1 MPICFLRHTHTNFK
15 CFVNRQRIIKYIH
28 SAKSLRFIY
37 CFHSIPLVT
46 YCIRNISKATIKIVQ
61 KLFKIN
67 CFQIFIYSP
76 IRNPFSSYLK
86 KILKK
91 SYIFLDYFLKEEN
104 FQKSLSF
111 SLCRREKMLSEEIES
126 RETAFHKYGG
136 GEFVLVEGTNLFA
149 SRRGV
154 EAKKARGMKFC
165 DARYAVRLL
174 ESARTSAKEIE
185 LPCPGHVECGNFQ
198 SFSTNDFE

>member
-1 MPICFLRHTHTNFK
+1 MPICFLRCTHTNFK

-67 CFQIFIYSP
+67 CFQIFIYSR

-111 SLCRREKMLSEEIES
+111 SLCRREKMLSEENKEKQRFINM
-126 RETAFHKYGG
+126 
-136 GEFVLVEGTNLFA
+136 EGMN
-149 SRRGV
+149 
-154 EAKKARGMKFC
+154 
-165 DARYAVRLL
+165 
-174 ESARTSAKEIE
+174 
-185 LPCPGHVECGNFQ
+185 
-198 SFSTNDFE
+198 SFSSKKRISLPRDEE